1 MDLSTLVANHLVTT
15 NYRDIPLESISAAK
29 KEVLDS
35 LATALGG
42 TTKPG
47 VPQLASLAQEWGGN
61 PQSSVFGYGFK
72 CPAPVAAQVN
82 GTMIHAL
89 DYDDGHPVSLTH
101 VGCVAVSTCFAAAE
115 RMGNVNGKDFL
126 AAIALG
132 GDFVC
137 RMGLASKPGGSALGA
152 GWHPT
157 TLFGFLSAAG
167 MAGKI
172 LKLDSEKMLDAL
184 GLAYHQCAGAGTG
197 VGDGALAKRM
207 GPGLAAK
214 AGLTSALMAEKG
226 ITGDRHFLGSDNW
239 KGGIFN
245 VYYGGDYDADILTSG
260 LGKNFENVN
269 ITEKPY
275 PCCGFTHPFIDATFA
290 LMSKYGVKPDQI
302 ESITARGGQMV
313 YGMIVG
319 EAKVA
324 PRTIVDAQFSVPWT
338 VATALVKGKVTL
350 HSFTP
355 ESIKE
360 PEVVA
365 AARKVTGELDT
376 TMNRHGVGPGR
387 ITMKMQDGRELS
399 EEVEHFRGSIQN
411 PMSFDDCADKLREC
425 NDFAVKPLPGNQ
437 VEKIIDMIRHMEDI
451 SNVGE
456 ITKAVG

>member
-1 MDLSTLVANHLVTT
+1 MDLSTLIAEYLVAT
-15 NYRDIPLESISAAK
+15 NYNDISSEAIEAAK

-47 VPQLASLAQEWGGN
+47 VPQLVNLAQEWGGT
-61 PQSSVFGYGFK
+61 PQSTIFGYGMK

-101 VGCVAVSTCFAAAE
+101 VGCVAVSTCFASAE
-115 RMGNVNGKDFL
+115 RKGKVNGKDFL
-126 AAIALG
+126 AAITLG

-172 LKLDSEKMLDAL
+172 LKLDTEKMLDAL

-214 AGLTSALMAEKG
+214 AGLTSALMAEQG
-226 ITGDRHFLGSDNW
+226 ITGDRHFLGSENW

-245 VYYGGDYDADILTSG
+245 VYYGGDYDANILTAD
-260 LGKNFENVN
+260 LGKRFENIN

-290 LMSKYGVKPDQI
+290 LMSKYGIKAEQI
-302 ESITARGGQMV
+302 DSINGRGGQMV

-319 EAKVA
+319 EAKTA

-355 ESIKE
+355 ESIKDQ
-360 PEVVA
+360 EVVA
-365 AARKVTGELDT
+365 VARKVTGELDNS
-376 TMNRHGVGPGR
+376 MNRHGVGPGR
-387 ITMKMQDGRELS
+387 VTMKLKDGRELT

-411 PMSFDDCADKLREC
+411 PMSFDNCADKLREC
-425 NDFAVKPLPGNQ
+425 SDFARKPLPANK
-437 VEKIIDMIRHMEDI
+437 VETIIDMIRHMEDI
-451 SNVGE
+451 GDINT
-456 ITKAVG
+456 ITEALG